1 MISKCSFNLANRTE
15 IQLLNNS
22 PGIITKLQSP
32 SDHAPTNLAAA
43 LAQAKL
49 ILPGDQKPSSLKAT
63 RHLSNSMKELATQ
76 TDEDLKGPADK
87 AAGKPRRNSIRQW
100 VAGATHRKKYS
111 AACKQLKESLSRESS
126 LERSDVHPTGAQ
138 QLHASKHPAKITSSS
153 SLLPQFS
160 LKDDSAMPATGAGD
174 RPKERKRRMSTFT
187 DWKPSFGGASGPFGL
202 TGRPSAADALEAA
215 DRTKQA
221 ETKAAKDPATKKAPQ
236 VAQQA
241 QQAEPQ
247 KVAQQTADKGIGES
261 AIDRPVHLN
270 KLDEEAEEE
279 EENITELSSPQL
291 SKRSSAVAIHEMKS
305 SPGTSLSGVFY
316 CSSSVQSI
324 SNRKSS
330 LSIQTQGSSRMS
342 INSTGDSVAS
352 HAAGSSAQATKLQRR
367 STLNVGQYSRQK
379 QRVAGKEDKERY
391 LHPND
396 LEPKPRSASSDLT
409 LDTAFHSS
417 FLNRHQAPASP
428 VRLAAE
434 DDSLSPSSLPTTSNY
449 ATTQPSPIVTQTI
462 AEEIAQRSLVP
473 LQHTAIDFHQPT
485 DPVDT
490 ALPVEHTQ
498 LTANAIHPPAAVPT
512 ISTRTSSRHSSYA
525 SSRSSRHRSS
535 TSRSGRSGGRHSS
548 SNLGAP
554 DEKSTRTAQDTA
566 TGPTDTGEPAAIR
579 PRKFCKYF
587 RWYDWMTKRDDR
599 SLFIFHPDNR
609 LRLKCIRVTEH
620 KTFDYVVLIFISL
633 NCITLAMER
642 PKIPPWSTERE
653 VLNAANYIFT
663 FVFAVEMALKVI
675 AKGLFYGDEAYF
687 TSGWNCMDGLL
698 VGVSLFDLTLSMI
711 AQRSP
716 RILGILRV
724 FRLLRSLRPLR

>member
-1 MISKCSFNLANRTE
+1 M
-15 IQLLNNS
+15 
-22 PGIITKLQSP
+22 
-32 SDHAPTNLAAA
+32 
-43 LAQAKL
+43 AQAKL
-49 ILPGDQKPSSLKAT
+49 ILPDAKPNSLKAT
-63 RHLSNSMKELATQ
+63 RHLSNSMKELCTPAE
-76 TDEDLKGPADK
+76 DDLKAGSGDK
-87 AAGKPRRNSIRQW
+87 AAGGKTRRNSIRQW

-111 AACKQLKESLSRESS
+111 AAAKQLKESLSRESS
-126 LERSDVHPTGAQ
+126 LERSDVLPTGGQ
-138 QLHASKHPAKITSSS
+138 SGRSPAKITTSS

-160 LKDDSAMPATGAGD
+160 LKDDAAVPAAE

-187 DWKPSFGGASGPFGL
+187 DWKPSFGGSSGPFGL
-202 TGRPSAADALEAA
+202 TAKPDVLESDRRKSEGKAELKASSKADSKSESGKAGSKTESKPESKQESKI
-215 DRTKQA
+215 TKDQA
-221 ETKAAKDPATKKAPQ
+221 SKRQLSEI
-236 VAQQA
+236 V
-241 QQAEPQ
+241 E
-247 KVAQQTADKGIGES
+247 
-261 AIDRPVHLN
+261 IDRPVHLN

-279 EENITELSSPQL
+279 DENITELSSPQL

-342 INSTGDSVAS
+342 IASTGE
-352 HAAGSSAQATKLQRR
+352 AAGASQAESNKLQRR
-367 STLNVGQYSRQK
+367 STLNVSSYSRHRHRK
-379 QRVAGKEDKERY
+379 TNRADEDADDELKR
-391 LHPND
+391 
-396 LEPKPRSASSDLT
+396 RSVSGDLT
-409 LDTAFHSS
+409 LDTAFHAT
-417 FLNRHQAPASP
+417 FLHQPSP
-428 VRLAAE
+428 VRTVDQTPTDVQL
-434 DDSLSPSSLPTTSNY
+434 DQCLSPSTLPTTSNY
-449 ATTQPSPIVTQTI
+449 ATSQPSPIVTQTI
-462 AEEIAQRSLVP
+462 VEDEINQRSIVP
-473 LQHTAIDFHQPT
+473 VAHTAVSHTSSASTAHTAIDFNQTEPPT
-485 DPVDT
+485 
-490 ALPVEHTQ
+490 ASN
-498 LTANAIHPPAAVPT
+498 LTTGRPNTV
-512 ISTRTSSRHSSYA
+512 TSSRHSSYA
-525 SSRSSRHRSS
+525 SSSSKHRSS
-535 TSRSGRSGGRHSS
+535 KSGRSRHSS
-548 SNLGAP
+548 SAETAPGQSTIKTP
-554 DEKSTRTAQDTA
+554 DESV
-566 TGPTDTGEPAAIR
+566 R

-599 SLFIFHPDNR
+599 SLFIFPPENR
-609 LRLKCIRVTEH
+609 IRLKCIKLTEH

>member
-1 MISKCSFNLANRTE
+1 
-15 IQLLNNS
+15 
-22 PGIITKLQSP
+22 
-32 SDHAPTNLAAA
+32 
-43 LAQAKL
+43 
-49 ILPGDQKPSSLKAT
+49 
-63 RHLSNSMKELATQ
+63 MKELATQ
-76 TDEDLKGPADK
+76 ADEDLKGQAEK
-87 AAGKPRRNSIRQW
+87 AAGKSRRNSIRQW

-126 LERSDVHPTGAQ
+126 LERSDVHPTGA
-138 QLHASKHPAKITSSS
+138 HGKHPGKITSSS

-160 LKDDSAMPATGAGD
+160 LKDDSAMPATSD

-202 TGRPSAADALEAA
+202 TGRASITADALEAA
-215 DRTKQA
+215 ADRTKA
-221 ETKAAKDPATKKAPQ
+221 GETKATKDPVTKKAPSTQ
-236 VAQQA
+236 IVQHV
-241 QQAEPQ
+241 EHQ
-247 KVAQQTADKGIGES
+247 KVAQQTDKEISEQ
-261 AIDRPVHLN
+261 IDRPVHLN

-279 EENITELSSPQL
+279 DENITELSSPQL

-324 SNRKSS
+324 SHRKSS

-342 INSTGDSVAS
+342 INSTGESVAS
-352 HAAGSSAQATKLQRR
+352 HAAGGQTKLQRR
-367 STLNVGQYSRQK
+367 STLNVGQYGRHKHRMS
-379 QRVAGKEDKERY
+379 GKEGEKERY
-391 LHPND
+391 LHPDD
-396 LEPKPRSASSDLT
+396 LEPKRRSASSDLT
-409 LDTAFHSS
+409 LDTAFHST

-428 VRLAAE
+428 VRLTAE
-434 DDSLSPSSLPTTSNY
+434 DSSLSPSSLPTTSNY

-462 AEEIAQRSLVP
+462 AEEIAQRSQVP
-473 LQHTAIDFHQPT
+473 PQHTAIDFQQPT
-485 DPVDT
+485 EPPTDT
-490 ALPVEHTQ
+490 AHPVEHTAQ
-498 LTANAIHPPAAVPT
+498 LSTNAIHPA
-512 ISTRTSSRHSSYA
+512 ISPRTSSRHSSCA

-548 SNLGAP
+548 SLERSEEKAKGAH
-554 DEKSTRTAQDTA
+554 DSK
-566 TGPTDTGEPAAIR
+566 PTEEPAAPR

-599 SLFIFHPDNR
+599 SLFIFHPENR

-675 AKGLFYGDEAYF
+675 AKGLFYGPEAYF